1 MERSIPDNL
10 QYVKFNIIKNEHL
23 SRFEIFVEGELGG
36 FAEYRVNGK
45 VMALPHTFVEPKFG
59 GKGVGGALVAY
70 ALEEARSNGLTV
82 APYCSF
88 VAKVISKEN
97 ERYGELVSPEF
108 FHLLPS
114 K

>member
-1 MERSIPDNL
+1 MNFEIR
-10 QYVKFNIIKNEHL
+10 KNEAL
-23 SRFEIFVEGELGG
+23 SRFEISVDGEFGG
-36 FAEYRVNGK
+36 FAEYKVTGK
-45 VMALPHTFVEPKFG
+45 VMALPHTVVEPKFG